1 MIDGI
6 KLKSPEASILVTTPP
21 PSLLHGKSQNI
32 YIEKY
37 AEKIIEMAA
46 TENYAVWNLLDVFG
60 GNKNIIM
67 NSRMGLMA
75 RDKVHY
81 SNVGYD
87 KQGELFF
94 DAFIQSYELYK
105 SEK

>member
-1 MIDGI
+1 
-6 KLKSPEASILVTTPP
+6 
-21 PSLLHGKSQNI
+21 
-32 YIEKY
+32 
-37 AEKIIEMAA
+37 
-46 TENYAVWNLLDVFG
+46 
-60 GNKNIIM
+60 
-67 NSRMGLMA
+67 MA

-81 SNVGYD
+81 SNAGYD

>member
-1 MIDGI
+1 
-6 KLKSPEASILVTTPP
+6 
-21 PSLLHGKSQNI
+21 
-32 YIEKY
+32 
-37 AEKIIEMAA
+37 
-46 TENYAVWNLLDVFG
+46 
-60 GNKNIIM
+60 M

-75 RDKVHY
+75 KDKVHY
-81 SNVGYD
+81 SNTGYD